1 MQSRVPTFDTPC
13 DADMASPSAQ
23 TVHPVAII
31 GGGPVGLSA
40 SILLSLRQI
49 PHVLLERHTGTSI
62 HPKACGI
69 NQRTTEIFRL
79 MGIYDEIRTLACP
92 RDVKTRTAWYTSL
105 GNEGTNSVDGR
116 EIWSRNAWGGGADAE
131 DYEKHSPAGYE
142 ILPQIRLEPVLVKRA
157 RELSPQSLEFGS
169 EVTDLQER
177 GSSVVLNVLNRETGG
192 TREVLAR
199 FVIAADGG
207 RGVTD
212 KLGIKWTGERDILEM
227 ASVHFRA
234 RIRERHPDP
243 RNFITW
249 FSHPDAGG
257 SIRTGYLYQIGPWP
271 FESPEAKANEEW
283 VFACARTPSDPA
295 SFGRD
300 DMLKRLKNTLKLG
313 ELPVEIISLSH
324 WNVQAISAERYRKG
338 RVFFAGDAA
347 HRIPPWGALG
357 MNTGIQ
363 DVQNLVWKLQAALDD
378 EKKYD
383 RLLTSYDTERRP
395 LGQRVAQSSLHN
407 LRSHALVMD
416 AALGMRPEQSSR
428 ANRAAIMEYF
438 DESHPEHA
446 ARRLAVERASKVLD
460 LEFKAP
466 GLELGWFYP
475 GLGGATEA
483 DHAPHLLEGGLLLSE
498 VFLPCT
504 VPGHHLPHIWIYKG
518 GQKLPIRDLIPLNKF
533 LLLVHDQPGWGL
545 LKTKL
550 LDIEK
555 ITQTDTG
562 NSWIEP
568 TQEWERM
575 LDGHDAVLV
584 RPDGI
589 IAWRGSWH
597 SSLPLLW
604 PGILDQALYM
614 GT

>member
-1 MQSRVPTFDTPC
+1 MSFT
-13 DADMASPSAQ
+13 SAQ

-40 SILLSLRQI
+40 SILLSLRKI
-49 PHVLLERHTGTSI
+49 PHILLERHTGTSI

-69 NQRTTEIFRL
+69 NQRTTEIFQL
-79 MGIYDEIRTLACP
+79 MGIYDEIQAVACP
-92 RDVKTRTAWYTSL
+92 DDVKTCTAWYTSL
-105 GNEGTNSVDGR
+105 GNQDSNSVDGR
-116 EIWSRNAWGGGADAE
+116 EIWSRNSWGGGPDAE
-131 DYEKHSPAGYE
+131 EYERHSPARYE
-142 ILPQIRLEPVLVKRA
+142 ILPQIRLEPLLVKRA
-157 RELSPQSLEFGS
+157 KSLSPESLKFGS
-169 EVTDLQER
+169 EVTDLQQR
-177 GSSVVLNVLNRETGG
+177 GSYVALKVLERETGA

-212 KLGIKWTGERDILEM
+212 KLRIRWTGESDILEM

-271 FESPEAKANEEW
+271 FDSPEAKADEEW
-283 VFACARTPSDPA
+283 VFACARTANDPV

-300 DMLKRLKNTLKLG
+300 DMLKRLKETLKLG
-313 ELPVEIISLSH
+313 ELLVEIISLSH
-324 WNVQAISAERYRKG
+324 WNVQAISAERYREG
-338 RVFFAGDAA
+338 RVFLAGDAA

-363 DVQNLVWKLQAALDD
+363 DIQNLVWKLQMALED

-383 RLLTSYDTERRP
+383 HLLTSYDAERRP
-395 LGQRVAQSSLHN
+395 LGQRVGQSSLHN

-416 AALGMRPEQSSR
+416 AALGMKPEQSS
-428 ANRAAIMEYF
+428 AENRAAITAYF
-438 DESHPEHA
+438 DQSHPDHA
-446 ARRLAVERASKVLD
+446 ARRSAVEQASKVLD

-483 DHAPHLLEGGLLLSE
+483 DHASHFLEDGSLVSE
-498 VFLPCT
+498 IVLPST
-504 VPGHHLPHIWIYKG
+504 VPGHNIPHVWIHKR
-518 GQKLPIRDLIPLNKF
+518 GQKLPIRDLIPLNML
-533 LLLVHDQPGWGL
+533 LLLVDDQPVWGQL
-545 LKTKL
+545 ETNLVDIQQVTKV
-550 LDIEK
+550 
-555 ITQTDTG
+555 DTG
-562 NSWIEP
+562 NSWVEP
-568 TQEWERM
+568 NGEWERL
-575 LDGHDAVLV
+575 LDGNDAVLL

-597 SSLPLLW
+597 SSLPQLW
-604 PGILDQALYM
+604 PAILNRALYIM
-614 GT
+614 G

>member
-1 MQSRVPTFDTPC
+1 MSST
-13 DADMASPSAQ
+13 SAQ

-40 SILLSLRQI
+40 SILLSLRKI
-49 PHVLLERHTGTSI
+49 PHLLFERHAGTSV

-69 NQRTTEIFRL
+69 NQRTTEIFQL
-79 MGIYDEIRTLACP
+79 MGIYDEIRAVACP
-92 RDVKTRTAWYTSL
+92 DDVKTRTAWYTSL
-105 GNEGTNSVDGR
+105 GNQDGNSIDGR
-116 EIWSRNAWGGGADAE
+116 EIWSRDAWGGGPDAHV
-131 DYEKHSPAGYE
+131 YEKHSPARYE
-142 ILPQIRLEPVLVKRA
+142 VLPQIRLEPLLVKRA
-157 RELSPQSLEFGS
+157 RSLSPESLKFGS
-169 EVTDLQER
+169 EVTDLEGR
-177 GSSVVLNVLNRETGG
+177 GSCVALKVLERDTGV
-192 TREVLAR
+192 TTEVLAR

-212 KLGIKWTGERDILEM
+212 KLGIGWTGERDILEM

-271 FESPEAKANEEW
+271 FESPEGKLNEEW
-283 VFACARTPSDPA
+283 VFACARTANDPV

-300 DMLKRLKNTLKLG
+300 DMLKRLKETLKLG
-313 ELPVEIISLSH
+313 DLPTEIISLSH
-324 WNVQAISAERYRKG
+324 WNVQAISAERYREG
-338 RVFFAGDAA
+338 RVFLAGDAA
-347 HRIPPWGALG
+347 HKIPPWGALG

-363 DVQNLVWKLQAALDD
+363 DVQNLVWKLQLALDD

-395 LGQRVAQSSLHN
+395 LGQRVGQSSLHN

-416 AALGMRPEQSSR
+416 AALGIKPEQSSGE
-428 ANRAAIMEYF
+428 NREAIMAYF
-438 DESHPEHA
+438 DQSHSNHA
-446 ARRLAVERASKVLD
+446 ARRSAVEQASKVLD

-475 GLGGATEA
+475 GVGGATEA
-483 DHAPHLLEGGLLLSE
+483 NHSSHFLEDGSLLSE
-498 VFLPCT
+498 IMLPST
-504 VPGHHLPHIWIYKG
+504 VPGHNLPHVWIHKR
-518 GQKLPIRDLIPLNKF
+518 GQRLPIRDLIPLNK
-533 LLLVHDQPGWGL
+533 LLLLADDQPVW
-545 LKTKL
+545 KL
-550 LDIEK
+550 LETNMVDIQQVTK
-555 ITQTDTG
+555 SDAG
-562 NSWIEP
+562 DSWSEP
-568 TQEWERM
+568 TGEWER
-575 LDGHDAVLV
+575 LLSGYDAVLV

-597 SSLPLLW
+597 SSLPQQW
-604 PGILDQALYM
+604 PGVLEQALYISS
-614 GT
+614 

>member
-1 MQSRVPTFDTPC
+1 MSST
-13 DADMASPSAQ
+13 SAQ

-40 SILLSLRQI
+40 SILLSLRKI
-49 PHVLLERHTGTSI
+49 PHILLERHTGTSI

-69 NQRTTEIFRL
+69 NQRTTEIFQL
-79 MGIYDEIRTLACP
+79 MGIYDEIRAVACP
-92 RDVKTRTAWYTSL
+92 DDIKTRTAWYTSL
-105 GNEGTNSVDGR
+105 GNQDANSVDGR
-116 EIWSRNAWGGGADAE
+116 EIWSRDAWGGGPDAE
-131 DYEKHSPAGYE
+131 EYETHSPARYE

-157 RELSPQSLEFGS
+157 KSLSPESLRFGS
-169 EVTDLQER
+169 EVTDLEER
-177 GSSVVLNVLNRETGG
+177 GSHVALKVLERETRATG
-192 TREVLAR
+192 EVLAR

-207 RGVTD
+207 RGITD
-212 KLGIKWTGERDILEM
+212 KLGIRWTGERDILEM

-271 FESPEAKANEEW
+271 FDSLEAQGIEEW
-283 VFACARTPSDPA
+283 VFACARTPNDPA

-300 DMLKRLKNTLKLG
+300 DMLKRLRETLKLG

-324 WNVQAISAERYRKG
+324 WNVQAISAERYREG
-338 RVFFAGDAA
+338 RVFLAGDAA
-347 HRIPPWGALG
+347 HKIPPWGALG

-363 DVQNLVWKLQAALDD
+363 DVQNLIWKLQLALDD
-378 EKKYD
+378 EKYD
-383 RLLTSYDTERRP
+383 HLLTSYDTERRP
-395 LGQRVAQSSLHN
+395 LGQRVGQSSLHN

-416 AALGMRPEQSSR
+416 AALGMKPEHSSDE
-428 ANRAAIMEYF
+428 NRAAIMAYF
-438 DESHPEHA
+438 NQSHPEHA
-446 ARRLAVERASKVLD
+446 ASRSAVEQASKVLD

-483 DHAPHLLEGGLLLSE
+483 DHTSHFLEDGSLVSE
-498 VFLPCT
+498 MMLPST
-504 VPGHHLPHIWIYKG
+504 VPGHNLPHVWVYQH
-518 GQKLPIRDLIPLNKF
+518 GQKLPIRDLIPFNKL
-533 LLLVHDQPGWGL
+533 LLLVDDQPGWSL
-545 LKTKL
+545 LKTNLVGIQQVTKS
-550 LDIEK
+550 DA
-555 ITQTDTG
+555 G
-562 NSWIEP
+562 NSWSEP
-568 TQEWERM
+568 TGEWARL
-575 LDGHDAVLV
+575 LDGNDAVLL

-597 SSLPLLW
+597 SSLPQLW
-604 PGILDQALYM
+604 PAILDRALYISS
-614 GT
+614 

>member
-1 MQSRVPTFDTPC
+1 MSST
-13 DADMASPSAQ
+13 SAQ

-40 SILLSLRQI
+40 SILLSLRKI
-49 PHVLLERHTGTSI
+49 PHLLFERHAGTSV

-69 NQRTTEIFRL
+69 NQRTTEIFQL
-79 MGIYDEIRTLACP
+79 MGIYDEIRAVACP
-92 RDVKTRTAWYTSL
+92 DDVKTRTAWYTSL
-105 GNEGTNSVDGR
+105 GNQDGNSVDGR
-116 EIWSRNAWGGGADAE
+116 EIWSRDAWGGGPDAQV
-131 DYEKHSPAGYE
+131 YEKHSPARYE
-142 ILPQIRLEPVLVKRA
+142 VLPQIRLEPLLVKRA
-157 RELSPQSLEFGS
+157 RSLSPESLRFGS
-169 EVTDLQER
+169 EVTDLEER
-177 GSSVVLNVLNRETGG
+177 GSCVALKVLERDTGV
-192 TREVLAR
+192 TTEVLAR

-212 KLGIKWTGERDILEM
+212 KLGIGWTGERDILEM

-271 FESPEAKANEEW
+271 FESLEGKMNEEW
-283 VFACARTPSDPA
+283 VFACARTANDPV

-300 DMLKRLKNTLKLG
+300 DMLKRLRETLRLG
-313 ELPVEIISLSH
+313 ELPMEIISLSH
-324 WNVQAISAERYRKG
+324 WNVQAISAERYREG
-338 RVFFAGDAA
+338 RVFLAGDAA
-347 HRIPPWGALG
+347 HKIPPWGALG

-363 DVQNLVWKLQAALDD
+363 DVQNLVWKLELALDD
-378 EKKYD
+378 EQKYD

-395 LGQRVAQSSLHN
+395 LGQRVGQSSLHN

-416 AALGMRPEQSSR
+416 AALGIKPEQSSSE
-428 ANRAAIMEYF
+428 NRAAIMAYF
-438 DESHPEHA
+438 DQSHPNHA
-446 ARRLAVERASKVLD
+446 ARRSAVEQASKVLD

-483 DHAPHLLEGGLLLSE
+483 DHSSHSLEDGSLLSE
-498 VFLPCT
+498 IMLPST
-504 VPGHHLPHIWIYKG
+504 VPGHNLPHVWIHKRG
-518 GQKLPIRDLIPLNKF
+518 RRLPIRDLIPLNK
-533 LLLVHDQPGWGL
+533 LLLLADDQPVW
-545 LKTKL
+545 KL
-550 LDIEK
+550 LETNMVNIQRVTKSD
-555 ITQTDTG
+555 TDD
-562 NSWIEP
+562 SWSEP
-568 TQEWERM
+568 TGEWER
-575 LDGHDAVLV
+575 LLSGYDAVLL

-597 SSLPLLW
+597 SSLPQLW
-604 PGILDQALYM
+604 PGILERALYISS
-614 GT
+614 